1 MLPWDTISQI
11 ALGWVVSPII
21 SAVMAWVV
29 FRIIQAFI
37 FSCDDPLGRVINMAP
52 FCMAVILM
60 VFLRIVLIGVAQS
73 SYVYGVFVLSVY
85 AIDLVVLCM
94 GPVAY
99 FFTRFWLSSYISVAQ
114 DNHSVMLSAIERVF
128 AVLVVMTASV
138 MAFSHGANDV
148 ANAIGPMVS
157 ALNILRSGN
166 VEFTGVVPIWV
177 MLWGALGVAI
187 GVSTYGYKVI
197 QRVGSDITTLSPS
210 RSFAAQLAT
219 GIVVL
224 SASHLGFPVSTTQIL
239 VGGVMGVG
247 LARGLAAIDLSV
259 VKGIFLSWLITIPSG
274 AMLSIVIYRIF
285 EIIL

>member
-21 SAVMAWVV
+21 SAVTAWVV
-29 FRIIQAFI
+29 FRFIQAFI
-37 FSCDDPLGRVINMAP
+37 FSCDDPLGRVIFMAP
-52 FCMAVILM
+52 ICMAVILM

-85 AIDLVVLCM
+85 AIDLVVFSM
-94 GPVAY
+94 GPIAY

-114 DNHSVMLSAIERVF
+114 DNQSVMLSTVERVF

-166 VEFTGVVPIWV
+166 VEFMGVVPIWI

-187 GVSTYGYKVI
+187 GVSTYGYKVM
-197 QRVGSDITTLSPS
+197 QRVGNDITTLSPS

-285 EIIL
+285 EIVL

>member
-1 MLPWDTISQI
+1 M
-11 ALGWVVSPII
+11 
-21 SAVMAWVV
+21 
-29 FRIIQAFI
+29 
-37 FSCDDPLGRVINMAP
+37 
-52 FCMAVILM
+52 
-60 VFLRIVLIGVAQS
+60 AQS

-177 MLWGALGVAI
+177 CCGATGVAI
-187 GVSTYGYKVI
+187 GVSTYGYKVM
-197 QRVGSDITTLSPS
+197 QRVGEENNTFPS
-210 RSFAAQLAT
+210 
-219 GIVVL
+219 VVL
-224 SASHLGFPVSTTQIL
+224 LHACRYCCTICVIGFPVSTTQIL

-259 VKGIFLSWLITIPSG
+259 VRHLFIMADYYSFRGN
-274 AMLSIVIYRIF
+274 VIYCYYQYLRLFCESSNINGGF
-285 EIIL
+285 HGCFYTLEQLVQKLKPTSSW